1 MFVWGG
7 GDILETI
14 CVEVFCL
21 RRLGFSGT
29 LCLDLDFVDHMCGW
43 GF

>member
-1 MFVWGG
+1 MFLCGG
-7 GDILETI
+7 GGHFGDYMYRS
-14 CVEVFCL
+14 FCL